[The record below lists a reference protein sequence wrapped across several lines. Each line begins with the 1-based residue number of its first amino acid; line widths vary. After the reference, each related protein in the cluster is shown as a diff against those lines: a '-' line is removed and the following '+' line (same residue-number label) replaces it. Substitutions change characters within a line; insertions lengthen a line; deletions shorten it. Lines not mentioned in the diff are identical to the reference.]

1 MLQIQNVTLIH
12 RRDNRT
18 LIEGLSFVL
27 RPGDRIA
34 VIGEEGNGKSTLL
47 KWLYDPALTQA
58 YIAATGE
65 RIVRD
70 ETLGYLPQELP
81 PAQRA
86 ASVYE
91 FFCAEEAFYAQTPR
105 NPGTVGVVAWPCGG
119 FFLPRAANGDAFGR
133 RKNKSAA
140 GKAAHGQPNRAFVGR
155 TIKRFGSGYAFVA
168 GNVSRWAK
176 GVRAVCVP

>member
-47 KWLYDPALTQA
+47 KWLYDPALTQP

-91 FFCAEEAFYAQTPR
+91 FFCAEEAFYAKR
-105 NPGTVGVVAWPCGG
+105 
-119 FFLPRAANGDAFGR
+119 RATWDGWRRRLALRRIFSTASSKWGR
-133 RKNKSAA
+133 F
-140 GKAAHGQPNRAFVGR
+140 RAE
-155 TIKRFGSGYAFVA
+155 K
-168 GNVSRWAK
+168 K
-176 GVRAVCVP
+176 